1 MYVVNFKVKYSVKFY
16 LFKIIQARTYLETK
30 ELEEVSDKVLNKT
43 EIPDDFGLWK
53 PVDITE
59 YVNTGMKP
67 KAPQRAPGAKLKC
80 SQTAYMFS

>member
-1 MYVVNFKVKYSVKFY
+1 MYRWSRE
-16 LFKIIQARTYLETK
+16 QARTYLETK
-30 ELEEVSDKVLNKT
+30 ELEEVIDKVLNKT

-67 KAPQRAPGAKLKC
+67 KAPQRAPGTSAPVWVRQLVKD
-80 SQTAYMFS
+80 